1 MRRLIVAICVVAVL
15 WSAWWVVASRF
26 ALVAVRQAV
35 AVLGQNELRVSLG
48 DVGVTGF
55 PNRLDLI
62 LQDLA
67 VVDAGTGRALRLPKL
82 DLYTLTWNPWHVL
95 FALPGGLSLTGAA
108 DTSPL
113 TLMPQTF
120 LASVQVPPFGDMSLS
135 AAQMQAD
142 GVVIDHMGAQ
152 GHVGHLFAASRQRGD
167 ARSHDLWFE
176 LKDVTLPEGWVPPAS
191 GAQTGTGAALAG
203 NVISGAHLD
212 AAVDFAAPV
221 TLTGPGLPD
230 VLAVTLRDAVLDWGP
245 IHATARGTI
254 SPDANGLAEG
264 RLDLTLTGW
273 QALAPTLQAAG
284 IILPQAADGLTRGLA
299 AVSGPDGVAH
309 LPLTLSGGMVRLG
322 FVPLGPAPRLSP

>member
-1 MRRLIVAICVVAVL
+1 MPAAQLGNLPFRHGKPRVPDQGPVSKDPHGCGCFLAWRHGKLYERQGRRMQRGQGHMRRLIVAICVVAVL

-212 AAVDFAAPV
+212 AAVDFAAP
-221 TLTGPGLPD
+221 
-230 VLAVTLRDAVLDWGP
+230 
-245 IHATARGTI
+245 
-254 SPDANGLAEG
+254 
-264 RLDLTLTGW
+264 
-273 QALAPTLQAAG
+273 
-284 IILPQAADGLTRGLA
+284 
-299 AVSGPDGVAH
+299 
-309 LPLTLSGGMVRLG
+309 
-322 FVPLGPAPRLSP
+322 